1 MFGPVITRLIVAGVI
16 LGIAG
21 TVIAVMIFIGNKRRG
36 NSIAKLLEGDMNAN
50 YTRSRDIEPDKFF
63 TPDLS
68 VLPIRDTARGIVLKK
83 QEMVIGSASKKMV
96 FFSRQMSNIELK
108 SKYGLATFD
117 KITSYEENY
126 TRYISALISWAE
138 VLLDDGGYEQKKDA
152 IIILENTISLGSD
165 YRKTYKLLADYY
177 IGNAD
182 VKGLD
187 YLLEGIRTAFRDEGI
202 KRSLINYV
210 MDKKE
215 TI

>member
-21 TVIAVMIFIGNKRRG
+21 IVIAVMMFIGNKRRG
-36 NSIAKLLEGDMNAN
+36 NSISRLLEEDMNAN
-50 YTRSRDIEPDKFF
+50 YTRSREIEPENFF

-68 VLPIRDTARGIVLKK
+68 CLPIRDTATGIILKK
-83 QEMVIGSASKKMV
+83 QEMVIGSSSKKMV
-96 FFSRQMSNIELK
+96 YFSKKMSNIELK

-117 KITSYEENY
+117 KITGYEENY

-138 VLLDDGGYEQKKDA
+138 ALLDDGGYQQKKDA
-152 IIILENTISLGSD
+152 IIILENTVSLGSD

-177 IGNAD
+177 TGNAD

-187 YLLEGIRTAFRDEGI
+187 YLLEGIRSAFRDEGI
-202 KRSLINYV
+202 KRSLINYI

-215 TI
+215 AI